1 VSELA
6 GWRGHICR
14 SLSIDH
20 KPTDMLNF
28 VFTGLLLFS
37 ILIPSTYGQ
46 LKTTIKDKEQQMV
59 GSMMGK
65 TVVASKNSNDTAE
78 VLEQAY
84 PRVARKF
91 FLLFPEAINASWVK
105 ETGFLYVSFVNHGNK
120 STASFSPKGTMNYCI
135 SYIAESDFPADLH
148 QKIKGTY
155 PADEIFSI
163 KEIMTE
169 QVTLHEIVLQN
180 SEYFIVVS
188 LSASGISEVKKIKK
202 S

>member
-1 VSELA
+1 
-6 GWRGHICR
+6 
-14 SLSIDH
+14 
-20 KPTDMLNF
+20 MLNLF
-28 VFTGLLLFS
+28 CTGLLICLF
-37 ILIPSTYGQ
+37 IPSAHGQ
-46 LKTTIKDKEQQMV
+46 LKTTIKGKEQRMV
-59 GSMMGK
+59 EFMMGR
-65 TVVASKNSNDTAE
+65 TLVSSKSSNDTAE

-84 PRVARKF
+84 PKVARKF
-91 FLLFPEAINASWVK
+91 FLLFPEAVNASWIK
-105 ETGFLYVSFVNHGNK
+105 ETGFLYVSFVNLGNK
-120 STASFSPKGTMNYCI
+120 ASASFSSKGSLNYCI

-180 SEYFIVVS
+180 SEYFTVVS
-188 LSASGISEVKKIKK
+188 LSASGITEVKKIKK